1 MTKKSSEDKANP
13 DKSRLTTDKQ
23 IAHKLNVMTGKT
35 QGTPQQKRDT
45 RFKKGQSGNPNGRP
59 KKKANQATQSA
70 DETLLDAFILD
81 FANRELTLM
90 SGERKVSMNGL
101 EAIIHAQAKSAMGG
115 NAHAQ
120 KDILN
125 RMDRSLEKQ
134 RIRQLERAEGW
145 RAYKKR
151 VSELLNEQRAN
162 DPDFDED
169 SQLPHPDD
177 ITISHDNTVTFSG
190 PMDIEQLEQCNEV
203 VELRDVLILQAE
215 LDGWDN
221 ELKDNQFTSN
231 DPNGLAVQ
239 IGQHTNGAYL
249 LAHLLDQ
256 ALPQRKRLTEM
267 EWIFAM
273 QAADQLTRRELL
285 RELYRRWNA
294 LKRNKSIH
302 LLRGRNGTILRG
314 MRFPGMSS
322 VIRLYSDVTDYC
334 NELKQSLD
342 ANANGT
348 STIHTSQEETE
359 ELADIIAEFMTSF
372 HEAQTAAKT

>member
-1 MTKKSSEDKANP
+1 MTKKPSEDKANP

-35 QGTPQQKRDT
+35 QDAPQQKRDT

-59 KKKANQATQSA
+59 KKKANQTTQST
-70 DETLLDAFILD
+70 DETLLDAFILE

-125 RMDRSLEKQ
+125 RMNGSLEKQ

-151 VSELLNEQRAN
+151 LSELLNKQRAN

-169 SQLPHPDD
+169 TQLPHPDD
-177 ITISHDNTVTFSG
+177 ITINDNNTVTFSG
-190 PMDIEQLEQCNEV
+190 PMDIEQLEQCNEII
-203 VELRDVLILQAE
+203 ELRDVLILQAE
-215 LDGWDN
+215 LDGWDY
-221 ELKDNQFTSN
+221 EPQDKQFMSDDTIGFA
-231 DPNGLAVQ
+231 DH

-273 QAADQLTRRELL
+273 QAADRLTKRELL

-294 LKRNKSIH
+294 LNRNKSIH
-302 LLRGRNGTILRG
+302 LLQGRKGTIQRG

-334 NELKQSLD
+334 NELKQSFD
-342 ANANGT
+342 ANAKGT
-348 STIHTSQEETE
+348 SSIHASQEEIE
-359 ELADIIAEFMTSF
+359 DLADIIAEFMTSF

>member
-1 MTKKSSEDKANP
+1 MTKRPSEDKTNP
-13 DKSRLTTDKQ
+13 DKSHSTTDKQ
-23 IAHKLNVMTGKT
+23 IAYKLNVMTGKT
-35 QGTPQQKRDT
+35 HDVPQQKRDT

-59 KKKANQATQSA
+59 KKKANQITQSA
-70 DETLLDAFILD
+70 DETLLDTFILD
-81 FANRELTLM
+81 FANRDLTLM

-101 EAIIHAQAKSAMGG
+101 EAIIHAQAKSAMSG

-134 RIRQLERAEGW
+134 RIRQFERAEGW
-145 RAYKKR
+145 RAYKKSL
-151 VSELLNEQRAN
+151 SEELIKLRAN

-177 ITISHDNTVTFSG
+177 ITINDNNTVTFSG

-203 VELRDVLILQAE
+203 IELRDVLILQAE

-221 ELKDNQFTSN
+221 KPQDNQFILDN
-231 DPNGLAVQ
+231 PIGFADQ
-239 IGQHTNGAYL
+239 MGQHTNGAYL
-249 LAHLLDQ
+249 LAHLLDR
-256 ALPQRKRLTEM
+256 ALPQRKRLTDK
-267 EWIFAM
+267 EWLFAM
-273 QAADQLTRRELL
+273 LAADRLTKRELF

-302 LLRGRNGTILRG
+302 LLRARKGTVRRG
-314 MRFPGMSS
+314 MRFPDMSS
-322 VIRLYSDVTDYC
+322 VKRLYADIADYC
-334 NELKQSLD
+334 NELKQSSE

-348 STIHTSQEETE
+348 NTIRASQEEIE
-359 ELADIIAEFMTSF
+359 DLADIIAEFMTSF
-372 HEAQTAAKT
+372 REAQTAVKT